1 MPKEAMEPDHV
12 PKEAMD
18 LIELLVH
25 FNSHRC
31 SEFVHRWMELPRRVR
46 KVASYN
52 GAIRC
57 RDDSDPKHYFCQIE
71 KQHYF
76 DPTNW
81 VYALTMRLMMPHMM
95 KDIEW
100 NNETK
105 GDIFES
111 ILGCQYLLAHG
122 FVKQHVPALEQ
133 HIGTVAAIFEAFVWY
148 TWKLCDAIGNHNPE
162 SILRWVTWIID
173 MVAYRQRK
181 DEAIGTIVLTE
192 TDFDFDFEP
201 RSKSKGNLIP
211 ALVA

>member
-1 MPKEAMEPDHV
+1 MPDHV

-31 SEFVHRWMELPRRVR
+31 SDFVYRWMELPRRVR
-46 KVASYN
+46 KVYSYN

-57 RDDSDPKHYFCQIE
+57 RDGSDPKHYFCQID

-81 VYALTMRLMMPHMM
+81 MYALTMRLMMPQMM
-95 KDIEW
+95 KEVGW

-122 FVKQHVPALEQ
+122 L
-133 HIGTVAAIFEAFVWY
+133 G
-148 TWKLCDAIGNHNPE
+148 
-162 SILRWVTWIID
+162 
-173 MVAYRQRK
+173 
-181 DEAIGTIVLTE
+181 E
-192 TDFDFDFEP
+192 TACACF
-201 RSKSKGNLIP
+201 RTTM
-211 ALVA
+211 